1 MTTEDTP
8 DPNYDILTFPRTISE
23 KTDKIE
29 KAFKDI
35 RGDQTESHTDFDF
48 GIDDFAWM

>member
-1 MTTEDTP
+1 MTTEDTR
-8 DPNYDILTFPRTISE
+8 DPNMLFGWIPTTAST

-35 RGDQTESHTDFDF
+35 RGDQDDGHTDFDF
-48 GIDDFAWM
+48 GIDDFSWM